1 MIVPGSD
8 LLSLAFRV
16 VAPLQKGAARL
27 RVYQGRATN
36 AAGFDVP
43 AYADSVSM
51 PDGTQV
57 QPIPRNRYQEMG
69 LDYAKD
75 YITVYTTASCACTDR
90 DNNGD
95 LIDWDG
101 RLWLCA
107 SKTAW
112 RSIDGWERVV
122 CVEVPL

>member
-8 LLSLAFRV
+8 LLSLAFRAI
-16 VAPLQKGAARL
+16 APLPTGAARI
-27 RVYQGRATN
+27 RRYQGRSTN

-43 AYADSVSM
+43 AYADSASM

-57 QPIPRNRYQEMG
+57 QPIPRNRYQAMG

-95 LIDWDG
+95 LIGWDG

-112 RSIDGWERVV
+112 RSIDGWEKIV